1 MLKQLNV
8 PAGSICMNIGTAAVG
23 YGFEYV
29 ASTLDRI
36 RDAALKQNDADLQ
49 MPIVAPVSTDT
60 WGVKESS
67 ASEEDEPACGCQ
79 EERAIDMEV
88 ATAAANLTGG
98 ADAVIDGLLDALSP
112 DGTLVFPTLVQK
124 DFSTAY
130 ERWDKNVT
138 PSDVGLITEVARKRK
153 DAFRSDQATHSV
165 SAIGKKAEFLTNSHS
180 SFGPRMH
187 PYGDFA
193 FSHGSPWQ
201 KMYDLNAKVLF
212 IGVGLES
219 NTFHHFVEAIYSEK
233 IISLLDGKP
242 ERQEIISKLVTFYT
256 RDEHTRQLQ
265 EESKGGEKHTLIRF
279 QFGKRRTLNRT
290 FDSVEKKEGYCGQS
304 RFLLFNVKEY
314 VDGLLEELETH
325 LDEFY
330 TNDVL
335 AWIERAKNL

>member
-1 MLKQLNV
+1 MVTRKDVENAVRALGVTNEDILLVHSSLK
-8 PAGSICMNIGTAAVG
+8 SFGTV
-23 YGFEYV
+23 
-29 ASTLDRI
+29 D
-36 RDAALKQNDADLQ
+36 
-49 MPIVAPVSTDT
+49 
-60 WGVKESS
+60 
-67 ASEEDEPACGCQ
+67 
-79 EERAIDMEV
+79 
-88 ATAAANLTGG
+88 GG

-153 DAFRSDQATHSV
+153 NAFRSDQATHSV

-242 ERQEIISKLVTFYT
+242 ERQEMISKLVTF
-256 RDEHTRQLQ
+256 
-265 EESKGGEKHTLIRF
+265 TLVTSILANF
-279 QFGKRRTLNRT
+279 
-290 FDSVEKKEGYCGQS
+290 KK
-304 RFLLFNVKEY
+304 
-314 VDGLLEELETH
+314 
-325 LDEFY
+325 
-330 TNDVL
+330 
-335 AWIERAKNL
+335 RAKVAKSTPLYAFSLEKDERSTALLTA